1 MPAAW
6 RLLDGAADP
15 VEGYRS
21 IPRKDVLHMVRREPR
36 LALDL
41 GCGTGATGELLK
53 QRFPAAKVYGVE
65 PAEASARL
73 AERVLDRVF
82 HGKLE
87 DIDLAAQGVAQG
99 SVDLVIAAD
108 VLEHMVDPWKALR
121 TLRPFLS
128 PDGEVVASLPNLRN
142 LPIICELAD
151 RGRFRY
157 DSHGVLDVTHLRF
170 FTPTEMGAMFRDSGY
185 RIKGRSYII
194 AGDMA
199 ELFEQH
205 RHKEK
210 VSVRRGRVQL
220 SDLTPDEFR
229 ELCSIQVL
237 LVAAPAPEAS
247 AA

>member
-21 IPRKDVLHMVRREPR
+21 IPRKDVLSMVEREPR

-53 QRFPAAKVYGVE
+53 QRFPAARVYGVE
-65 PAEASARL
+65 PNAASARR
-73 AERVLDRVF
+73 AEAVLDKVL
-82 HGKLE
+82 HGRLE
-87 DIDLAAQGVAQG
+87 DVDLAAAGVAPG

-128 PDGEVVASLPNLRN
+128 PEGALVASLPNLRN
-142 LPIICELAD
+142 LPLLCELAD

-157 DSHGVLDVTHLRF
+157 DTHGVLDVTHLRF
-170 FTPTEMGAMFRDSGY
+170 FTRAEMDAMFRDSGY
-185 RIKGRSYII
+185 RIRQRSFII
-194 AGDMA
+194 ARDMA
-199 ELFEQH
+199 QLFEEH
-205 RHKEK
+205 RHKET

-220 SDLTPDEFR
+220 SGLSADEFR
-229 ELCSIQVL
+229 ELCSIQIL
-237 LVAAPAPEAS
+237 LAASPRPPGS